1 MTGTINWTDEDRPE
15 FVERIVDGM
24 VAQLTLEEMRQTCWD
39 LLYDEL
45 LTNEWTDLLM
55 QAEEYAPDLLT

>member
-1 MTGTINWTDEDRPE
+1 MNWTEEDRPE

-24 VAQLTLEEMRQTCWD
+24 VAQFTLEEMRQTCWD

-45 LTNEWTDLLM
+45 LTNDWTDLFM
-55 QAEEYAPDLLT
+55 HAEEYAPDLLGDG

>member
-1 MTGTINWTDEDRPE
+1 MNWTEEDRPE

-45 LTNEWTDLLM
+45 LTNDWTDLFM
-55 QAEEYAPDLLT
+55 HAEEYAPDLLGDG